1 MLTVGELLRR
11 TPPYL
16 AERGVRS
23 PRLDTEHLL
32 AAVLE
37 VSRLDLYLRFD
48 QPVEPSEVDRFREL
62 VRRRGQ
68 REPLAYLIGS
78 WGFHGL
84 ELACDARALIPR
96 PETELLVEHALA
108 AIADAEA
115 PSVLDVGTG
124 SGAIALAVKAAR
136 ADAQVTATDRSGD
149 ALALAGENAARL
161 GLELELLAGDL
172 FAPVA
177 GRRFDLVIA
186 NPPYVAE
193 GEQVDPETAF
203 EPQGALFA
211 GPDGLAIL
219 RPLVQGSPGGLIAL
233 EIGHAQASAVSGLLA
248 AAGFGELRVER
259 DLAGFDRVV
268 LGCRPTATR
277 EDSHP

>member
-32 AAVLE
+32 AAVLA

-48 QPVEPSEVDRFREL
+48 QPVEPAEVDRFREL

-68 REPLAYLIGS
+68 REPLAYLVGS
-78 WGFHGL
+78 WGFRGL
-84 ELACDARALIPR
+84 EIACDARALIPR
-96 PETELLVEHALA
+96 PETELVVEHALA
-108 AIADAEA
+108 EIADVVSAA
-115 PSVLDVGTG
+115 VLDLGTG
-124 SGAIALAVKAAR
+124 SGAIALAVKAVRPDAR
-136 ADAQVTATDRSGD
+136 VTATDSSGD
-149 ALALAGENAARL
+149 ALALAAENAERL
-161 GLELELLAGDL
+161 GLEVELLEGDL
-172 FAPVA
+172 LAPVA

-186 NPPYVAE
+186 NPPYVAD
-193 GEQVDPETAF
+193 GEDVDPETAF

-211 GPDGLAIL
+211 GPDGLAVL
-219 RPLVQGSPGGLIAL
+219 RRLAAEATADRLVL
-233 EIGHAQASAVSGLLA
+233 EIGHAQGEAVSALLA
-248 AAGFGELRVER
+248 GAGFGDVRVAR

-268 LGCRPTATR
+268 SARRNSFGK
-277 EDSHP
+277 DDVS

>member
-32 AAVLE
+32 AAVLS

-48 QPVEPSEVDRFREL
+48 QPVEPDEVDRFREL

-68 REPLAYLIGS
+68 REPLAYLVGA

-84 ELACDARALIPR
+84 DLACDPRALIPR
-96 PETELLVEHALA
+96 PETELLVEQALA
-108 AIADAEA
+108 TLAGSEA
-115 PSVLDVGTG
+115 PAVLDVGTG

-136 ADAQVTATDRSGD
+136 ADAHVTATDVSAP
-149 ALALAGENAARL
+149 ALTLAAENAERL
-161 GLELELLAGDL
+161 GLTIELLDGDL
-172 FAPVA
+172 FAPVE

-186 NPPYVAE
+186 NPPYVADHE
-193 GEQVDPETAF
+193 EVDPETAF
-203 EPQGALFA
+203 EPQDALFA
-211 GPDGLAIL
+211 GPDGLAVL
-219 RPLVQGSPGGLIAL
+219 RRIADHAPSERLAL
-233 EIGHAQASAVSGLLA
+233 EIGHAQAEAVSTLLV
-248 AAGFGELRVER
+248 AAGFGDVRVER

-268 LGCRPTATR
+268 IATR
-277 EDSHP
+277 QIGEDGER

>member
-32 AAVLE
+32 AAVLS

-48 QPVEPSEVDRFREL
+48 QPVEPDEVDRFREL

-68 REPLAYLIGS
+68 REPLAYLVGS

-84 ELACDARALIPR
+84 DLACDPRALIPR
-96 PETELLVEHALA
+96 PETELLVEQALA
-108 AIADAEA
+108 ALAGSEA
-115 PSVLDVGTG
+115 PAVLDVGTG

-136 ADAQVTATDRSGD
+136 ADAQVTATDVSAP
-149 ALALAGENAARL
+149 ALALAAENAERL
-161 GLELELLAGDL
+161 GLTIELLEGDL
-172 FAPVA
+172 FAPVE

-186 NPPYVAE
+186 NPPYVADHE
-193 GEQVDPETAF
+193 EVDPETAF
-203 EPQGALFA
+203 EPQDALFA
-211 GPDGLAIL
+211 GPDGLAVL
-219 RPLVQGSPGGLIAL
+219 RRIAEHAPAERLAL
-233 EIGHAQASAVSGLLA
+233 EIGHAQAEAVSTLLA
-248 AAGFGELRVER
+248 AAGFGDVQVER

-268 LGCRPTATR
+268 VATR
-277 EDSHP
+277 QIGEDGDR

>member
-32 AAVLE
+32 AAVLS
-37 VSRLDLYLRFD
+37 VSRLDLYLRFE
-48 QPVEPSEVDRFREL
+48 QPVEPADVDRFREL

-68 REPLAYLIGS
+68 REPLAYLVGF

-84 ELACDARALIPR
+84 ELACDGRALIPR

-108 AIADAEA
+108 AIAGAEVPA
-115 PSVLDVGTG
+115 VLDVGTG
-124 SGAIALAVKAAR
+124 TGAIALAIKAAR
-136 ADAQVTATDRSGD
+136 ADARVTATDVSPD
-149 ALALAGENAARL
+149 ALALAAENAERL

-172 FAPVA
+172 LVPVA
-177 GRRFDLVIA
+177 GRRFDLVVA

-193 GEQVDPETAF
+193 GEEVDPETAF
-203 EPQGALFA
+203 EPRGALFA
-211 GPDGLAIL
+211 GADGLALL
-219 RPLVQGSPGGLIAL
+219 RRLVPEAPADLIAL
-233 EIGHAQASAVSGLLA
+233 EIGHAQAEAVAGLLA

-268 LGCRPTATR
+268 LGRRPASKR
-277 EDSHP
+277 EDTDR

>member
-32 AAVLE
+32 AAVLS

-48 QPVEPSEVDRFREL
+48 QPVEPDEVDRFREL

-68 REPLAYLIGS
+68 REPLAYLVGS

-84 ELACDARALIPR
+84 DLACDPRALIPR
-96 PETELLVEHALA
+96 PETELLVEQALA
-108 AIADAEA
+108 ALAGSEA
-115 PSVLDVGTG
+115 PAVLDVGTG

-136 ADAQVTATDRSGD
+136 ADAQVTATDVSAP
-149 ALALAGENAARL
+149 ALALAAENAERL
-161 GLELELLAGDL
+161 GLTIELLEGDL
-172 FAPVA
+172 FAPVE

-186 NPPYVAE
+186 NPPYVADHE
-193 GEQVDPETAF
+193 KVDPETAF
-203 EPQGALFA
+203 EPQDALFA
-211 GPDGLAIL
+211 GPDGLALL
-219 RPLVQGSPGGLIAL
+219 RRIAEHAPAERLAL
-233 EIGHAQASAVSGLLA
+233 EIGHAQAGAVSALLV
-248 AAGFGELRVER
+248 AAGFGDVRVER

-268 LGCRPTATR
+268 IATR
-277 EDSHP
+277 QIGEDGDR